1 MVNTYLRN
9 PNIPTYSEDKENSCI
24 VVYELDRRS
33 PKDIKYR
40 VKGRWYSP
48 REAKNMVEQLQE
60 QLNLYAYGDLPI
72 RAGFTKRSKTRG

>member
-1 MVNTYLRN
+1 MANTY
-9 PNIPTYSEDKENSCI
+9 PHKTSFPTYSEDKENSCI
-24 VVYELDRRS
+24 VVYELDRRF
-33 PKDIKYR
+33 PKDIEYR
-40 VKGRWYSP
+40 IKGRWYSP